1 MDTSHLA
8 GLFISIPA
16 VSQQELSGGQGGC
29 LDIWRFEGSMFQL
42 YRTGLCAPRYR
53 WAVIQLTARV
63 KMNRNELHIA
73 CTDAFFANSGG
84 RRQLFLR
91 RREHPSR
98 AICPRGACRWGRQ
111 SSISLCPLRFQIQLL
126 HCECANF
133 IPASHVGAVLRVYTG
148 TGDLSRAHFG
158 QQVYTAAVRPGQ
170 PSGLDLSWMES
181 DTDTGSNGID
191 GGDVT
196 HLLPASLPKATE
208 SKLMQDEGSPRSQP
222 GNSDQPLA
230 SDSWCG
236 ELEVFASV
244 CQVCLQRET
253 VMLHTAASAASSE
266 PAGRMDLYFWRMN
279 TWACQVGV
287 ETAPDMPLPSD
298 FHVRSDLTSDIE
310 TQRGAVSASRQLLQA
325 DDHRRAA
332 RRERASVHLR
342 EEEEDGEGGFVFDD
356 ANFPSN
362 NAAWLLYAEPT
373 RLLGNY
379 TQGALAGDAT
389 DCWSPLEPL
398 ENALV
403 GCMYLL
409 ARRDSK
415 CHI

>member
-1 MDTSHLA
+1 MRHASEHYVRALPVSSHSTDSATQNRPGMNYTSLA
-8 GLFISIPA
+8 QMPFSQSPADDGNSSCGDASIQTGRFVLEAPA
-16 VSQQELSGGQGGC
+16 VGAGKLLS
-29 LDIWRFEGSMFQL
+29 L
-42 YRTGLCAPRYR
+42 YVPSDFRSSSYTVSAQHSFLH
-53 WAVIQLTARV
+53 RV
-63 KMNRNELHIA
+63 GV
-73 CTDAFFANSGG
+73 F
-84 RRQLFLR
+84 
-91 RREHPSR
+91 
-98 AICPRGACRWGRQ
+98 
-111 SSISLCPLRFQIQLL
+111 
-126 HCECANF
+126 
-133 IPASHVGAVLRVYTG
+133 LRVYTG
-148 TGDLSRAHFG
+148 TGDVLRAHFG

-170 PSGLDLSWMES
+170 PSGLDLSWMEF
-181 DTDTGSNGID
+181 DMDTGSNSID
-191 GGDVT
+191 GADVT
-196 HLLPASLPKATE
+196 HLLPASLPNATK
-208 SKLMQDEGSPRSQP
+208 SKLMQDAGSLGSQP

-298 FHVRSDLTSDIE
+298 FHVRSGLTNDIE
-310 TQRGAVSASRQLLQA
+310 TQRGATSANRQLLQV
-325 DDHRRAA
+325 DEHRRAA
-332 RRERASVHLR
+332 RRERASVHLHLR
-342 EEEEDGEGGFVFDD
+342 EEEADGEGAFVFDD

-398 ENALV
+398 EKALV
-403 GCMYLL
+403 GCMCVL
-409 ARRDSK
+409 ARRDSNATSDSWMSAGDANK
-415 CHI
+415 DQKARQLCASCVPGLPSTVAMLQV